1 MVPKALQ
8 HSHNSSP
15 IAKDARKHHQN
26 ITLSQQYTFQPM
38 ITFLLLV
45 FEARLGGIGV
55 AGGFLGVS
63 FFFTVVFFLGV
74 P

>member
-1 MVPKALQ
+1 
-8 HSHNSSP
+8 
-15 IAKDARKHHQN
+15 
-26 ITLSQQYTFQPM
+26 M

-45 FEARLGGIGV
+45 FEAGLDGVGV

-63 FFFTVVFFLGV
+63 FFFTAVFFLGV